1 MHQYMGEAG
10 MAEHKQLFSNQMSL
24 PALDYGTIKILNK
37 TVKKKDYKQLNQYNT
52 PAPKLLSKKEQD
64 YDPSAR
70 NITQLLKQC
79 LSFFKTD
86 CT

>member
-1 MHQYMGEAG
+1 

-52 PAPKLLSKKEQD
+52 PAPKLL
-64 YDPSAR
+64 
-70 NITQLLKQC
+70 
-79 LSFFKTD
+79 
-86 CT
+86 